1 MDIVSRGA
9 ITRVLSTLGGDDDV
23 SPCALDDGH
32 DLGPLGRRDR
42 ELVERLRS
50 TQMFEA
56 MNRAIAVSRLKP
68 IIDKVFSFDDA
79 PAAYRYLQSAQHFG
93 KVVISVG

>member
-1 MDIVSRGA
+1 MSI
-9 ITRVLSTLGGDDDV
+9 VLSV
-23 SPCALDDGH
+23 
-32 DLGPLGRRDR
+32 GRWRFR
-42 ELVERLRS
+42 SRSRSGAAEINPMLIFSRRANVQGISVGS

-56 MNRAIAVSRLKP
+56 MNRAIAVIRLKP

>member
-1 MDIVSRGA
+1 
-9 ITRVLSTLGGDDDV
+9 
-23 SPCALDDGH
+23 
-32 DLGPLGRRDR
+32 
-42 ELVERLRS
+42 
-50 TQMFEA
+50 MFEA
-56 MNRAIAVSRLKP
+56 MNRAITVSRLKS